1 MMDNQEILL
10 QIGSIIRQARK
21 EQDLTLLELEVRS
34 GVNEGDISKIEN
46 GKKSLE
52 FITLVKLA
60 RGLELP
66 LYRLLKDF
74 KY

>member
-10 QIGSIIRQARK
+10 QIGGIIRQARK

-66 LYRLLKDF
+66 LYKLLKDF